1 MQTDSKHNVLG
12 VLVDAVDYEGAMEGI
27 LRAARERRVFSVSA
41 LAVHGVMT
49 GVLSREHR
57 YRLNH
62 FDLLVPDGQPVRWAM
77 RFLYDAK
84 LRDRVYGPR
93 LTLEVCRAAAQ
104 EGLAVYFYGSTPEVL
119 TSLCANLRRQFP
131 GLIIAGAAPSKFRRM
146 SAAEKEDT
154 VRQIQNSGASIV
166 FVGLGC
172 PRQEVWTYEFAR
184 VISMPVLAVGAAFA
198 FHAGQVPQ
206 APLWMQNAGFE
217 WLFRLCAEP
226 RRLWKRYLF
235 LNPLYLLLL
244 LLQALRLC
252 GFSDEGREPD
262 VELPFG

>member
-1 MQTDSKHNVLG
+1 
-12 VLVDAVDYEGAMEGI
+12 
-27 LRAARERRVFSVSA
+27 
-41 LAVHGVMT
+41 
-49 GVLSREHR
+49 
-57 YRLNH
+57 
-62 FDLLVPDGQPVRWAM
+62 
-77 RFLYDAK
+77 
-84 LRDRVYGPR
+84 
-93 LTLEVCRAAAQ
+93 
-104 EGLAVYFYGSTPEVL
+104 
-119 TSLCANLRRQFP
+119 
-131 GLIIAGAAPSKFRRM
+131 M

-252 GFSDEGREPD
+252 
-262 VELPFG
+262 